1 MYDDEMTRLNISLKQ
16 IVAHLGPLVS
26 SQSWE
31 SDLKDKDLYFNF
43 VTAPDL
49 ATSADLV
56 FVSNS
61 KHVESA
67 LNSSA
72 FALCLPESLKPSVE
86 SRQPKINKLIFYSP
100 EPERAMRETIQR
112 FFLKTPYVNSD
123 EPSLKHRTALIHP
136 EAEVSPSARIGA
148 YSVISRGVKIH
159 DDVVIASHVVVEI
172 GAEIGART
180 VVHPFVYIGHHT
192 EIGADCEIHPHS
204 AVGKEGFG
212 YAHDPKGRHYR
223 IPHQGKVVLEDGVH
237 LGSTATI
244 DRGTFG
250 ETRIGKGAILD
261 NRIHIAHNVSIG
273 AGSIITAGFNVAG
286 STKIGRGFVCGG
298 NTSVTGHIEI
308 CDGVQLAGVSVVR
321 RSISKPGAYGGNPLM
336 PMREFMR
343 MNLALLKL
351 PGMLKRLGLTKA
363 NDEGE

>member
-1 MYDDEMTRLNISLKQ
+1 MTRLNVSLKQ
-16 IVAHLGPLVS
+16 VIEHLGPLVS
-26 SQSWE
+26 SFSW
-31 SDLKDKDLYFNF
+31 SAKAADKDLYFNF
-43 VTAPDL
+43 VSAPDL
-49 ATSADLV
+49 ASAEDLI
-56 FVSNS
+56 FVSNT
-61 KHVESA
+61 KHVETA
-67 LNSSA
+67 LKSRA
-72 FALCLPESLKPSVE
+72 KALCLPDALRPSIEERTPAVE
-86 SRQPKINKLIFYSP
+86 KLIFYSP
-100 EPERAMRETIQR
+100 EPERAMRETVQQ

-123 EPSLKHRTALIHP
+123 EPSLHHPTAIIHA
-136 EAEVSPSARIGA
+136 EADVSPTARIGA
-148 YSVISRGVKIH
+148 YVIIARGAKIG
-159 DDVVIASHVVVEI
+159 DDAVIASHVVIEI
-172 GAEIGART
+172 DAKIGPRT
-180 VVHPFVYIGHHT
+180 VIHPFVYIGHHT
-192 EIGADCEIHPHS
+192 EVGADCEIHPHS

-212 YAHDPKGRHYR
+212 YAHDLKGRPYR

-321 RSISKPGAYGGNPLM
+321 KSISKPGAYGGNPLM

-343 MNLALLKL
+343 MNLALSKL
-351 PGMLKRLGLTKA
+351 PSLLKGLGLRKL
-363 NDEGE
+363 DGSESKED

>member
-1 MYDDEMTRLNISLKQ
+1 MTRLNISLKQ
-16 IVAHLGPLVS
+16 VVEHLGPLVT
-26 SQSWE
+26 SQSWDRE
-31 SDLKDKDLYFNF
+31 ADENDLYFNY
-43 VTAPDL
+43 VSAPDL
-49 ATSADLV
+49 AQSEDLV
-56 FVSNS
+56 FVSQAKLLETALQS
-61 KHVESA
+61 KAKAICAADSLRSKVESQMPTHGKF
-67 LNSSA
+67 L
-72 FALCLPESLKPSVE
+72 
-86 SRQPKINKLIFYSP
+86 FYSA

-112 FFLKTPYVNSD
+112 FFLKTPYVNRD
-123 EPSLKHRTALIHP
+123 ETNLRHPTAIIHP
-136 EAEVSPSARIGA
+136 EAKVSSTARIGA
-148 YSVISRGVKIH
+148 YSVIARSAEVG
-159 DDVVIASHVVVEI
+159 DDAVIASHVVVEV
-172 GAEIGART
+172 GAKVGART
-180 VVHPFVYIGHHT
+180 VLHPFVYIGHHT
-192 EIGADCEIHPHS
+192 EIGVDCEVHPHS

-212 YAHDPKGRHYR
+212 YVHDKQGRHYR

-273 AGSIITAGFNVAG
+273 AGSMITAGFNVAG

-321 RSISKPGAYGGNPLM
+321 RSIEEPGSYGGNPLM
-336 PMREFMR
+336 PMREFLR

-351 PGMLKRLGLTKA
+351 PSLLKSLGLSKLR
-363 NDEGE
+363 DE

>member
-1 MYDDEMTRLNISLKQ
+1 MTRLNVSLKQ
-16 IVAHLGPLVS
+16 VVEHLGPLVS
-26 SQSWE
+26 SHSW
-31 SDLKDKDLYFNF
+31 DAKAPNNDLYFNF
-43 VTAPDL
+43 VSAPDL
-49 ATSADLV
+49 ASAEDLV

-61 KHVESA
+61 KHIETA
-67 LNSSA
+67 LNSKA
-72 FALCLPESLKPSVE
+72 KAICLPDSFRSTLEERTPAL
-86 SRQPKINKLIFYSP
+86 QKLVFYSP

-123 EPSLKHRTALIHP
+123 EPSLRHPTAIIHA
-136 EAEVSPSARIGA
+136 EAVVSPSARIGA
-148 YSVISRGVKIH
+148 YAIIARGAKIG
-159 DDVVIASHVVVEI
+159 DDAIIASHCVIEI
-172 GAEIGART
+172 EAQIGPRT
-180 VVHPFVYIGHHT
+180 VIHPFVYIGHHT

-204 AVGKEGFG
+204 AIGKEGFG
-212 YAHDPKGRHYR
+212 YAHDLKGRHYR

-321 RSISKPGAYGGNPLM
+321 KSISKPGAYGGNPLM

-343 MNLALLKL
+343 MNLALSKL
-351 PGMLKRLGLTKA
+351 PSLLKSLGLSKL
-363 NDEGE
+363 EGEKAE

>member
-1 MYDDEMTRLNISLKQ
+1 MTRLNVSLQ
-16 IVAHLGPLVS
+16 QVVEHLGPLVS
-26 SQSWE
+26 AYSW
-31 SDLKDKDLYFNF
+31 DAKAPTGDLYFNF
-43 VTAPDL
+43 VSAPDL
-49 ATSADLV
+49 ASAEDLI

-61 KHVESA
+61 KHLEAA
-67 LNSSA
+67 LKSKA
-72 FALCLPESLKPSVE
+72 KALCLPDSIRSQMEEQKSAIE
-86 SRQPKINKLIFYSP
+86 KLVFYSP

-123 EPSLKHRTALIHP
+123 DSSLCHPTAIIHP
-136 EAEVSPSARIGA
+136 EAHVSPTARIGA
-148 YSVISRGVKIH
+148 YSVIARGAKIA
-159 DDVVIASHVVVEI
+159 DGAVIASHVVIEI
-172 GAEIGART
+172 EAQIGPRT
-180 VVHPFVYIGHHT
+180 VIHPFVYIGHHT

-204 AVGKEGFG
+204 AIGKEGFG
-212 YAHDPKGRHYR
+212 YAHDLKGRHYR

-237 LGSTATI
+237 MGSTATI

-321 RSISKPGAYGGNPLM
+321 KSISKPGAYGGNPLM

-343 MNLALLKL
+343 MNLALSKL
-351 PGMLKRLGLTKA
+351 PSLLKSLGLSKLDGEKA
-363 NDEGE
+363 E

>member
-1 MYDDEMTRLNISLKQ
+1 MTRLSVSLQ
-16 IVAHLGPLVS
+16 QVVEHLGPLVS
-26 SQSWE
+26 AYSWD
-31 SDLKDKDLYFNF
+31 SKASDKDLCFNF
-43 VTAPDL
+43 VSAPDL
-49 ATSADLV
+49 ASADDLI

-61 KHVESA
+61 KHIETA
-67 LNSSA
+67 LKSDA
-72 FALCLPESLKPSVE
+72 KAICLPDSFRATLE
-86 SRQPKINKLIFYSP
+86 SRRPATKKMVFYSP

-112 FFLKTPYVNSD
+112 FFLQTPYVNSD
-123 EPSLKHRTALIHP
+123 DSTLCHPTAIIHP
-136 EAEVSPSARIGA
+136 EAHVSPTARIGA
-148 YSVISRGVKIH
+148 YAVIARGAKIA
-159 DDVVIASHVVVEI
+159 DDAVIAAHVVIEVGAQI
-172 GAEIGART
+172 GHRT
-180 VVHPFVYIGHHT
+180 VIHPFVYIGHHT

-204 AVGKEGFG
+204 AIGKEGFG
-212 YAHDPKGRHYR
+212 YAHDLKGRHYR

-250 ETRIGKGAILD
+250 ETRIGKGAVLD
-261 NRIHIAHNVSIG
+261 NRVHIAHNVSIG

-321 RSISKPGAYGGNPLM
+321 KSISKPGAYGGNPLM

-343 MNLALLKL
+343 MNLALSKL
-351 PGMLKRLGLTKA
+351 PSLLKTLGLRKL
-363 NDEGE
+363 EGREPTED

>member
-1 MYDDEMTRLNISLKQ
+1 MTLLNVSLKQ
-16 IVAHLGPLVS
+16 VIEHLGPLVS
-26 SQSWE
+26 SVSWD
-31 SDLKDKDLYFNF
+31 SQATDKDLYFNF
-43 VTAPDL
+43 VSAPDL
-49 ATSADLV
+49 ASNEDLI

-61 KHVESA
+61 KHLEMA
-67 LNSSA
+67 LKSQA
-72 FALCLPESLKPSVE
+72 KAICLPDTLRPAIEKQNLA
-86 SRQPKINKLIFYSP
+86 IDKLVFYSP
-100 EPERAMRETIQR
+100 EPERAMRETVQR

-123 EPSLKHRTALIHP
+123 ESNLQHPTAIIHA
-136 EAEVSPSARIGA
+136 EAAISPTARIGA
-148 YSVISRGVKIH
+148 YSVIARGAKIG
-159 DDVVIASHVVVEI
+159 DGAVIASNVVIEI
-172 GAEIGART
+172 EAQIGPRT
-180 VVHPFVYIGHHT
+180 VIHPFVYIGHHT
-192 EIGADCEIHPHS
+192 EIGSDCEIHPHS
-204 AVGKEGFG
+204 VVGKEGFG
-212 YAHDPKGRHYR
+212 YAHDLKGRHFR

-321 RSISKPGAYGGNPLM
+321 KSISKPGAYGGNPLL

-343 MNLALLKL
+343 MNLALSKL
-351 PGMLKRLGLTKA
+351 PALLKSLGLNKMESA
-363 NDEGE
+363 KED

>member
-1 MYDDEMTRLNISLKQ
+1 MTRLNVSLKQ
-16 IVAHLGPLVS
+16 VVEHLGPLVS
-26 SQSWE
+26 SVSWNSNTAE
-31 SDLKDKDLYFNF
+31 KDLYFNF
-43 VTAPDL
+43 VSAPDL
-49 ATSADLV
+49 ATKEDIL

-61 KHVESA
+61 KHLESA
-67 LNSSA
+67 LKSQA
-72 FALCLPESLKPSVE
+72 KAICLPEALRPEIEAK
-86 SRQPKINKLIFYSP
+86 QLQIKHMQQTLFFYSS

-123 EPSLKHRTALIHP
+123 EMKLQHPTSIIHP
-136 EAEVSPSARIGA
+136 EADVSPTARIGA
-148 YSVISRGVKIH
+148 YTVIARGAKIG
-159 DDVVIASHVVVEI
+159 DNAVVASHVVVEI
-172 GAEIGART
+172 NAQIGPRT
-180 VVHPFVYIGHHT
+180 VIHPFVYIGHHT
-192 EIGADCEIHPHS
+192 EIGADCEIHPNS
-204 AVGKEGFG
+204 VVGKEGFG
-212 YAHDPKGRHYR
+212 YAHDLVGRHYR

-286 STKIGRGFVCGG
+286 STKIGRGFVSGG

-321 RSISKPGAYGGNPLM
+321 KSISKPGAYGGNPLM

-343 MNLALLKL
+343 MNLALTKL
-351 PGMLKRLGLTKA
+351 PALLKRLGLSKLDMA
-363 NDEGE
+363 KED